1 MNIDEDMPKQNS
13 DIFSSENVT
22 KIAIEI
28 LRGSAVT
35 QNNSGGL
42 VISIFLQI
50 SCSVYVPKIIK
61 NRLTH
66 VKVMTKTKQAIFWD
80 TVYYCVI
87 NNLLLCLDVT
97 NS

>member
-66 VKVMTKTKQAIFWD
+66 VKVMTKTKQAIF
-80 TVYYCVI
+80 
-87 NNLLLCLDVT
+87 
-97 NS
+97 